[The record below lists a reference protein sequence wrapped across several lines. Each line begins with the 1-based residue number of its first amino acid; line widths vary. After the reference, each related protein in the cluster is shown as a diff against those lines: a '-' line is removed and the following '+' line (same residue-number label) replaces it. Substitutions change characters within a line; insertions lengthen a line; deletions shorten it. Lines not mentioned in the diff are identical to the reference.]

1 MFNLLRALIYGS
13 ILVGLVLLFVPT
25 PGIERPAAT
34 GVWQIIGMA
43 VGGAGAVLALWCV
56 VTFAFIGK
64 GTPVPLD
71 PPRRLV
77 VGGPYRFVRNPMA
90 VGVGLVLTGAALFYQ
105 SWLLLGY
112 TALFFLIIHLLILLY
127 EEPTLRRSFGSQ
139 YDAYVERVGRWW
151 PRRSRRDLSD

>member
-1 MFNLLRALIYGS
+1 MFALMRALTYGS

-34 GVWQIIGMA
+34 GGWQIIGMA
-43 VGGAGAVLALWCV
+43 LGGAGAVLALWCV
-56 VTFAFIGK
+56 FTFAFSGK

-90 VGVGLVLTGAALFYQ
+90 IGVGLVLAGTSLYYR

-112 TALFFLIIHLLILLY
+112 TALFFLIIHLLVVLY
-127 EEPTLRRSFGSQ
+127 EEPTLRRTFGPP
-139 YDAYVERVGRWW
+139 YEAYFERVGRWW
-151 PRRSRRDLSD
+151 PRRSRRES